1 VSVEEAA
8 AVSTDERQRCAD
20 LLYREAALLDAREL
34 RAWLDLFAKTSTYWV
49 PLLERYSDPDAELN
63 LVYDDRSRLGER
75 IDRLESGI
83 AHAQD
88 PPSRTVRTI
97 ANIVVSRRDFGYR
110 CESAFMLYELR
121 GGDVQLLA
129 GRYVH
134 DLESTADGLRIRHKM
149 VELVN
154 RTEPFFNLS
163 FVL

>member
-1 VSVEEAA
+1 VTVEEAT
-8 AVSTDERQRCAD
+8 AVSADERQRCAD

-34 RAWLDLFAKTSTYWV
+34 RAWLDLFAESLTYWV

-63 LVYDDRSRLGER
+63 LVYDDRSRLAER

-83 AHAQD
+83 AYAQD

-97 ANIVVSRRDFGYR
+97 ANILVARRDFGYR

-121 GGDVQLLA
+121 NGDVQILA

-134 DLESTADGLRIRHKM
+134 ELEFTAAGLRIRYKM